1 MIILLNIFKKKFHCE
16 KILKIF
22 LITSWSITNIPA
34 YIIMFIA
41 FIYDIGQIL
50 KGNLTNI
57 LYECIFSTIC
67 IIFICFSI
75 NDYYQ
80 LDIILYLICEKI
92 EIQIERKA
100 EEKTQEKVVETSL
113 DEFEFDVNKLGP
125 KISESFNNKNKQKI
139 L

>member
-1 MIILLNIFKKKFHCE
+1 
-16 KILKIF
+16 
-22 LITSWSITNIPA
+22 
-34 YIIMFIA
+34 MFIA
-41 FIYDIGQIL
+41 FIYDICQIL

-57 LYECIFSTIC
+57 LYECIFSSIC

-75 NDYYQ
+75 NDFYH

-113 DEFEFDVNKLGP
+113 DEFEFDVNKLGL
-125 KISESFNNKNKQKI
+125 KISESVNNKNKQKI